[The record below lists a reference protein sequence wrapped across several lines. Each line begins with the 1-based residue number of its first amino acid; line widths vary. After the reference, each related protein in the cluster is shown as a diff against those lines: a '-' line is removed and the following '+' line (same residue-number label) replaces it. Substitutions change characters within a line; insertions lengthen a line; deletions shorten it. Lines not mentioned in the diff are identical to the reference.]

1 MNPQV
6 YKNIL
11 KLYNNASNDNK
22 SHILSMVDYD
32 ELKKYLKEK
41 GFKFTK
47 KKFENAKNKKNSNE
61 FTLKKYKRHIPE
73 SKKKINDQYI
83 NNIKNYLNKY
93 SRIYDENEDSIK
105 YLEQTKK
112 FIYKRYSDDENNRK
126 ITYNTFIKNIPKN
139 YKYSKRRT
147 DMCGICSIGENLH
160 KIDKNKL
167 NDKEKE
173 ELKEQIELYENHLKV
188 VQNQKDQYNKLK
200 NNLVFVSQQKY

>member
-1 MNPQV
+1 MPAIRNKNMEINLNKFRVYNNDLVNPEV

-22 SHILSMVDYD
+22 SHILSMVAYD
-32 ELKKYLKEK
+32 ELKKYLKEI

-47 KKFENAKNKKNSNE
+47 KQFENAKNKKNSNE

-73 SKKKINDQYI
+73 SKKKINDQDI

-112 FIYKRYSDDENNRK
+112 FIYKRYSEDENNRK
-126 ITYNTFIKNIPKN
+126 ITYNTFIKNIPKIIN
-139 YKYSKRRT
+139 T
-147 DMCGICSIGENLH
+147 V
-160 KIDKNKL
+160 
-167 NDKEKE
+167 KE
-173 ELKEQIELYENHLKV
+173 EQICA
-188 VQNQKDQYNKLK
+188 
-200 NNLVFVSQQKY
+200 VFVQLVKICIKLTKIRLMIKKKKN

>member
-1 MNPQV
+1 MAWIKPC
-6 YKNIL
+6 
-11 KLYNNASNDNK
+11 KLS
-22 SHILSMVDYD
+22 SEI
-32 ELKKYLKEK
+32 
-41 GFKFTK
+41 
-47 KKFENAKNKKNSNE
+47 
-61 FTLKKYKRHIPE
+61 
-73 SKKKINDQYI
+73 
-83 NNIKNYLNKY
+83 
-93 SRIYDENEDSIK
+93 
-105 YLEQTKK
+105 QTKK
-112 FIYKRYSDDENNRK
+112 FIYKRYSEDENNRK

-200 NNLVFVSQQKY
+200 NNLKENECIVIMDFKENFNVSYKGD